1 MKSIMKF
8 VLDVGNCSRD
18 HASIKRLIETKFS
31 ATVVQADVADDTLDQ
46 LRSRAFDLVLI
57 NRKLDSDYSDGME
70 IIKILKADE
79 NLHSVPVMLV
89 TNYVEHQDLA
99 VANGA
104 LRGFGKLELGTLETE
119 GKLRAVLG

>member
-1 MKSIMKF
+1 MMKF

-31 ATVVQADVADDTLDQ
+31 ATVIQADVADDTLDQ

>member
-1 MKSIMKF
+1 MMKF